1 VEDYAGHVY
10 TLMTLEDEESYEQVQ
25 FSINRDG
32 SVFAFPAG
40 DDSEEELINQY
51 YVYDVYSDI
60 VIEEVN
66 VDPIDDYTVTING
79 EALAEGSGL
88 TTTQTSNEG
97 EWSKRTYVI
106 SKENFQSEGAYNIV
120 VESTDKTGAKA
131 YSDVKNLSMEFV
143 VDQTAPVLTIS
154 GLEQGGRYQT
164 DAQTVT
170 VIPTDDG
177 GRLNGMQIIVT
188 DNAGNPIVDDNG
200 NDISV
205 RFAMEGEEFL
215 EYLSANGGAVT
226 FTVPSGYQRQ
236 VQIIC
241 NDCAVNDQGATN
253 EYNETF
259 SRVTVSQS
267 GFVIFYANKPLFF
280 GAVGGTLV
288 VAGGGAAAPMIIRK
302 RKKVIK

>member
-1 VEDYAGHVY
+1 
-10 TLMTLEDEESYEQVQ
+10 
-25 FSINRDG
+25 
-32 SVFAFPAG
+32 
-40 DDSEEELINQY
+40 
-51 YVYDVYSDI
+51 
-60 VIEEVN
+60 
-66 VDPIDDYTVTING
+66 
-79 EALAEGSGL
+79 
-88 TTTQTSNEG
+88 
-97 EWSKRTYVI
+97 
-106 SKENFQSEGAYNIV
+106 
-120 VESTDKTGAKA
+120 
-131 YSDVKNLSMEFV
+131 
-143 VDQTAPVLTIS
+143 
-154 GLEQGGRYQT
+154 
-164 DAQTVT
+164 VT